1 VGNKSWE
8 NAEIT
13 AVFKA
18 KKRENRIKTVYFLSG
33 REGEGIEIG
42 KKNVEARGKG
52 SISSFFPLI

>member
-42 KKNVEARGKG
+42 KKT
-52 SISSFFPLI
+52 